1 MVDKIIKDQKVIKQI
16 IDYMAESSVSP
27 KKFKQLKTLMG
38 ALAENSISRD
48 YIDATLNE
56 QAMKRLNDLLE
67 ISATIQDIKNKGS
80 SFEKRLIKFQAFI
93 KEMKKR
99 TRLGNSVAD
108 EEIKKLQISMK
119 AMQDENNTYKK
130 GSKK

>member
-27 KKFKQLKTLMG
+27 KKFKQLETLMG

-48 YIDATLNE
+48 HIDATLNE

-67 ISATIQDIKNKGS
+67 ISATIQEINNKGS
-80 SFEKRLIKFQAFI
+80 SFEKRLIEFQAFI
-93 KEMKKR
+93 KGMKKR

-108 EEIKKLQISMK
+108 EEIKKLQILMK
-119 AMQDENNTYKK
+119 AMQENTYKK